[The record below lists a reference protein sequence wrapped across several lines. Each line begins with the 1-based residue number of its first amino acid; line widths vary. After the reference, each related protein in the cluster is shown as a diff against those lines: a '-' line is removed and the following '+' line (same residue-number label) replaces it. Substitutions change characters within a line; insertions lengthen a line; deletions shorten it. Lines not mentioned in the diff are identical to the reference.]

1 MDKQKTYHHGDLKNL
16 LISKV
21 LEAVKKNNLENFS
34 IREATRLLNVSA
46 AAPYKHF
53 SDKQSLIIA
62 SILHCQNNFYTYLFD
77 EVKNNTSIAQMQL
90 INLGKNYL
98 KYANENPEIFIFMF
112 SLPLSGQDRLNNYD
126 KFHKLFINSIKNN
139 LDEESFRKR
148 ISKNSAVNAAWS
160 MVHGIAC
167 LIASKTISD
176 EEVEGYIHG
185 KLFDEISAI
194 WAVGVSK
201 PPTYRL

>member
-62 SILHCQNNFYTYLFD
+62 AILHCQNIFYTYLFH
-77 EVKNNTSIAQMQL
+77 EVKSNTSIAQMQL

-98 KYANENPEIFIFMF
+98 KYANKNRV
-112 SLPLSGQDRLNNYD
+112 LSAKGYSEGSGANCSMSGSAEMSTEASARQRPKVSDVIGSGHLFTRL
-126 KFHKLFINSIKNN
+126 
-139 LDEESFRKR
+139 R
-148 ISKNSAVNAAWS
+148 
-160 MVHGIAC
+160 M
-167 LIASKTISD
+167 
-176 EEVEGYIHG
+176 
-185 KLFDEISAI
+185 
-194 WAVGVSK
+194 
-201 PPTYRL
+201 

>member
-62 SILHCQNNFYTYLFD
+62 SMSIL
-77 EVKNNTSIAQMQL
+77 S
-90 INLGKNYL
+90 
-98 KYANENPEIFIFMF
+98 KYFLYIFI
-112 SLPLSGQDRLNNYD
+112 
-126 KFHKLFINSIKNN
+126 
-139 LDEESFRKR
+139 
-148 ISKNSAVNAAWS
+148 
-160 MVHGIAC
+160 
-167 LIASKTISD
+167 
-176 EEVEGYIHG
+176 
-185 KLFDEISAI
+185 
-194 WAVGVSK
+194 
-201 PPTYRL
+201 

>member
-1 MDKQKTYHHGDLKNL
+1 MDKQSKYHHGDLKNL

-21 LEAVKKNNLENFS
+21 LEAVRKNNLENFS
-34 IREATRLLNVSA
+34 IRDSSRLLNVSA

-53 SDKQSLIIA
+53 SDKQSLILS
-62 SILHCQNNFYTYLFD
+62 SILYCQNIFYTYLFE
-77 EVKNNTSIAQMQL
+77 EVKKNTFSTHMQL
-90 INLGKNYL
+90 TNLGKNYL
-98 KYANENPEIFIFMF
+98 KYANDNPEIFIFMF
-112 SLPLSGQDRLNNYD
+112 SLPLSGKDRLNNYD
-126 KFHKLFINSIKNN
+126 KFHKLFIDTIKESFNE
-139 LDEESFRKR
+139 DSFRKR
-148 ISKNSAVNAAWS
+148 VSKSSVVNAAWS

-176 EEVEGYIHG
+176 EEVEGYING

-201 PPTYRL
+201 PPTYKL